1 MSLRSRFAIV
11 VAVTVTVTLLL
22 AGIAL
27 QAITV
32 TVLIGAVDDDLR
44 SIAASVE
51 RDPRGI
57 LALTAPSRDR
67 LGGAAGLF
75 QIIDD
80 AGTVQRLHGPLARSE
95 AAVTLPVD
103 ASSLAVARGEEAST
117 LVTVD
122 VEGVPLRLLTVPL
135 GDRFALQVAR
145 PIDEVEAVVAGLR
158 RATLLVV
165 LVAVLGATLVA
176 RRIASRAI
184 RPVAD
189 LTAAVERVRG
199 GTDLAG
205 PSLVDPG
212 AADDEVARLAR
223 AFDAMLL
230 RLDAARLA
238 QERLAADAA
247 HELRTPLT
255 SLRTNVEV
263 LAQDLAT
270 ASGRLDEEGRAQLVD
285 DLLGQV
291 AELTLM
297 VDGLVA
303 LARIDGSSADH
314 RLVDVRALVVDVVDA
329 ARRRHPQRAGDLTHA
344 STGRSTSEAH
354 GAVVLG
360 DERELALAVSA
371 MLDNAVKYA
380 PDGPIEVE
388 VTSGDEVTVTVRDRG
403 PGVDADE
410 LAHLFERFYR
420 SPEARSAPGAGLGL
434 ALVARVAEAHGGR
447 AHARTEEPS
456 GLAVSL
462 VLPAPGTSAQRA

>member
-1 MSLRSRFAIV
+1 MSLRTRFATV

-22 AGIAL
+22 AGVAL
-27 QAITV
+27 QTIAAA
-32 TVLIGAVDDDLR
+32 VLIGAVDDDLR
-44 SIAASVE
+44 TIAASVE

-57 LALTAPSRDR
+57 LALTAPGRGR

-75 QIIDD
+75 QIID
-80 AGTVQRLHGPLARSE
+80 ATGTVQRMRGPLAASDGDV
-95 AAVTLPVD
+95 ALPVD
-103 ASSLAVARGEEAST
+103 AAALAVARGEEPSA
-117 LVTVD
+117 LATVD
-122 VEGVPLRLLTVPL
+122 VEGVPLRMLTVPL

-145 PIDEVEAVVAGLR
+145 PIDEVEAVVARLR

-176 RRIASRAI
+176 RRVAGRAI

-189 LTAAVERVRG
+189 LTASVEQVRSG
-199 GTDLAG
+199 SDLAG
-205 PSLVDPG
+205 RSLVVPG

-223 AFDAMLL
+223 AFDAMLA

-255 SLRTNVEV
+255 SLRTNIEV
-263 LAQDLAT
+263 LVGAS
-270 ASGRLDEEGRAQLVD
+270 ASGEERLGPEERGRLAA

-291 AELTLM
+291 EELTVM

-303 LARIDGSSADH
+303 LARIDASRTDH
-314 RLVDVRALVVDVVDA
+314 RELDVRALVADVVDA
-329 ARRRHPQRAGDLTHA
+329 ARRRHPQRATDLVHTSAGDA
-344 STGRSTSEAH
+344 P
-354 GAVVLG
+354 VVG

-388 VTSGDEVTVTVRDRG
+388 VTSGDEVTVTVRDCG
-403 PGVDADE
+403 PGVDADA
-410 LAHLFERFYR
+410 LPHLFERFYR

-447 AHARTEEPS
+447 AHARTVEPS

-462 VLPAPGTSAQRA
+462 VLPTSGTAPQRA